1 MLGQKEQMSL
11 ERFRRLVDSYGAES
25 ARWPAEEREAALLL
39 AEGSGEARRLR
50 EEARRLDFLLDR
62 WVSPEPSA
70 ELIERVMS
78 GIPSRR
84 PSSAKRWGSRF
95 APALCRIRWSYAAAG
110 VACGLAA
117 LVLWLGRSL
126 EPPKP
131 TLTQSEIALLGTY
144 TMPTDV
150 LLEPS
155 VVDLLDTLPA
165 FGCEGS
171 ELACP
176 DLEGSLEPQSKLPL
190 GRRILG

>member
-1 MLGQKEQMSL
+1 MGGKEQMSL
-11 ERFRRLVDSYGAES
+11 ERFRKLLDCYGAES

-39 AEGSGEARRLR
+39 AEASKEARRLR
-50 EEARRLDFLLDR
+50 EDARRLDFFLDR
-62 WVSPEPSA
+62 SVSPRPSA
-70 ELIERVMS
+70 ELIGRVMS

-84 PSSAKRWGSRF
+84 ASSEKRWGSGI
-95 APALCRIRWSYAAAG
+95 AAALWSMRRSYAAAG

-117 LVLWLGRSL
+117 LILWLVRSS
-126 EPPKP
+126 EPPAP
-131 TLTQSEIALLGTY
+131 TPSQSQIALLGTY

-176 DLEGSLEPQSKLPL
+176 DLEGGFEPQ
-190 GRRILG
+190 